1 MSDQPSKDT
10 KETRLV
16 REEQAP
22 AHAETTGSDPM
33 PPGASAPKISLA
45 RLHESL
51 AQAKLL
57 AVSVNRQGVITFC
70 NPAFGQLL
78 EEPPAR
84 LLGRNLFE
92 EVLLSPGQSLSKAQ
106 LGSDTFEEELIR
118 YPELQLQT
126 RSGKVVM
133 VTVVSRLLHQ
143 DDAAGGL
150 TLMAENRSERA
161 MIQQK
166 LTESNL
172 RYNTITNHTLQSTNL
187 DDLYYN
193 IHQDL
198 KKEVQAEDF
207 AIARWHPDQIE
218 FSYWEGPVGQQF
230 GEPEQR
236 QGYQDLVNY
245 TVTVSKP
252 LLLEADDLKELTASG
267 VIRPLPIVPGAW
279 IGIPLISG
287 HQAIGVLF
295 VQHRKQGFL
304 NSRDLELL
312 DFVSGQLALAVAR
325 KSDEE
330 KLAEQQS
337 RQYAIFESS
346 THLVWSVN
354 RQLQLTA
361 FNRNFEK
368 TMRAQYSVNPQVGAQ
383 YNPDHPTVTQRYLN
397 DWKEKYQE
405 AFRGKIVQFETR
417 LSRDDQPDLWK
428 MVFINPIYRPDGA
441 IHEVAGIAHDVTQR
455 KKSESA
461 LLTSEA
467 KFRNIFESF
476 QDIYFRCRPDGTI
489 TIISPS
495 VKELTGYETYEVLG
509 KNVTNYY
516 LYDKRTK
523 NLIRELVKQKSVRNF
538 EATIISSAGDLIQCI
553 CNVRLVD
560 SLNGRDRE
568 IEGVARDIT
577 NLKKATLALQ
587 KAKDEAERALK
598 VKEAFLAN
606 MSHEIRTPMNGLMN
620 MVDLLDDTPLNAQQ
634 RDYLQTV
641 QDSSKTLLTIVNDI
655 LDLSKIE
662 AGKMTLQAKPTRLSA
677 LVDHLLNLF
686 SRQAEE
692 KNVTVS
698 QQIDPAVPPVLVV
711 DEIRLLQV
719 LSNLL
724 SNAIKFTEV
733 NGSVHIRIT
742 EDRVVPDN
750 KATDVRDEHLI
761 RVMVS
766 DTGIGISAEN
776 QKTLFKKFS
785 QVDTSA
791 TKRYA
796 GTGLGLSIS
805 RQLVKLMGGDIGA
818 DSVPEQGSTFWF
830 TFRAAA
836 AEAVLP
842 LAQQEKLAFAE
853 AGPQVL
859 VVDDN
864 QINRRVAYE
873 ILRNAGCTVTTAE
886 SGEAAVMLVEKQFFD
901 IILMDIQ
908 MPGMSGIQA
917 TRQIKSLGLALQPP
931 VVAMTAYSLPGDQE
945 RFIAA
950 GLDDYLSKPIRP
962 EEMLPKIAT
971 LTGFKLQQRPT
982 PASAPTETAFA
993 PIIDETVLGKLAKYG
1008 GKELVTAS
1016 LRDFE
1021 EEAHELVREV
1031 DQAYQKQDYTA
1042 MQRSLHTLK
1051 GNAGTLGIQRV
1062 AKQATNAEMKLKQ
1075 KKYAE
1080 LSEDLLLLRDSFL
1093 EFRQTFHTTYNP
1105 QSYA

>member
-1 MSDQPSKDT
+1 MSDQPSKEAKKKWPVGAAPPENTNGSPAPLAPD
-10 KETRLV
+10 EPAVSLV
-16 REEQAP
+16 
-22 AHAETTGSDPM
+22 
-33 PPGASAPKISLA
+33 

-51 AQAKLL
+51 TRARLL
-57 AVSVNRQGVITFC
+57 AVSVNRQGAITFC
-70 NPAFGQLL
+70 NPTLSQIL
-78 EEPPAR
+78 EETPGR

-92 EVLLSPGQSLSKAQ
+92 EVMLPRGKSLSMTQ
-106 LGSDTFEEELIR
+106 LWSDTFEEELVKH
-118 YPELQLQT
+118 PELQLQT
-126 RSGKVVM
+126 RTHKVVN
-133 VTVVSRLLHQ
+133 VTILSRLFHQ
-143 DDAAGGL
+143 GRGEVNGL
-150 TLMAENRSERA
+150 TIVAEDRSERA
-161 MIQQK
+161 VVQQK
-166 LTESNL
+166 L
-172 RYNTITNHTLQSTNL
+172 H
-187 DDLYYN
+187 
-193 IHQDL
+193 
-198 KKEVQAEDF
+198 
-207 AIARWHPDQIE
+207 
-218 FSYWEGPVGQQF
+218 
-230 GEPEQR
+230 
-236 QGYQDLVNY
+236 
-245 TVTVSKP
+245 
-252 LLLEADDLKELTASG
+252 
-267 VIRPLPIVPGAW
+267 
-279 IGIPLISG
+279 
-287 HQAIGVLF
+287 
-295 VQHRKQGFL
+295 
-304 NSRDLELL
+304 
-312 DFVSGQLALAVAR
+312 
-325 KSDEE
+325 EE
-330 KLAEQQS
+330 QS
-337 RQYAIFESS
+337 RQHAIFESS
-346 THLVWSVN
+346 THLVWTVN
-354 RQLQLTA
+354 HALKITA

-368 TMRAQYSVNPQVGAQ
+368 TMGGHYRVAPQLGAQ
-383 YNPDHPTVTQRYLN
+383 YHPNHPDITQAYLN
-397 DWKEKYQE
+397 DWEQKYQE
-405 AFRGKIVQFETR
+405 AFRGKLVQFETQ
-417 LSRDDQPDLWK
+417 LSRHNQPELWK
-428 MVFINPIYRPDGA
+428 MVFINPIYQQDGT
-441 IHEVAGIAHDVTQR
+441 IREVSGIAHDITQR
-455 KKSESA
+455 KKSERA
-461 LLTSEA
+461 LLSSEA

-489 TIISPS
+489 TMISPS
-495 VKELTGYETYEVLG
+495 VKELIQYETYEVLG

-538 EATIISSAGDLIQCI
+538 EAIVINSEGDLVQCI

-587 KAKDEAERALK
+587 KAKEEAERALE

-620 MVDLLDDTPLNAQQ
+620 MVDLLADTPLNVQQ

-662 AGKMTLQAKPTRLSA
+662 AGKMTLQPKPTRLSA
-677 LVDHLLNLF
+677 LLEHLLQLF
-686 SRQAEE
+686 SRQAAE
-692 KNVTVS
+692 KNVAVS
-698 QQIDPAVPPVLVV
+698 QLIDPAVPPVLMV

-724 SNAIKFTEV
+724 SNAIKFTET
-733 NGSVHIRIT
+733 NGSVHIRIV
-742 EDRVVPDN
+742 EDQVLPNNIATAAPD
-750 KATDVRDEHLI
+750 KHFI

-805 RQLVKLMGGDIGA
+805 RQLVKLMGGDIGV
-818 DSVPEQGSTFWF
+818 DSAPEQGSTFWF

-836 AEAVLP
+836 AEAMLP
-842 LAQQEKLAFAE
+842 PTKQEKLAFAE

-873 ILRNAGCTVTTAE
+873 ILRNAGCSVTTAE
-886 SGEAAVMLVEKQFFD
+886 SGEAAIVLVEKQPFD
-901 IILMDIQ
+901 VVLMDIQ
-908 MPGMSGIQA
+908 MPGMSGIEA
-917 TRQIKSLGLALQPP
+917 TRQIKSLGLELQPP
-931 VVAMTAYSLPGDQE
+931 VVAMTAYSLPGDQA

-971 LTGFKLQQRPT
+971 LTGFELRQRPA
-982 PASAPTETAFA
+982 PAAAPPIPTATALA
-993 PIIDETVLGKLAKYG
+993 PIIDEAVLGKLAKYG

-1016 LRDFE
+1016 LQDFE
-1021 EEAHELVREV
+1021 EEAHELVQKT
-1031 DQAYQKQDYTA
+1031 DQAYQKQDYAA

-1062 AKQATNAEMKLKQ
+1062 AELAANAEKKLKQ

-1093 EFRQTFHTTYNP
+1093 EFQQTFHATYNP
-1105 QSYA
+1105 Q

>member
-1 MSDQPSKDT
+1 MSDQPI
-10 KETRLV
+10 V
-16 REEQAP
+16 
-22 AHAETTGSDPM
+22 
-33 PPGASAPKISLA
+33 SLA
-45 RLHESL
+45 HLQGSL
-51 AQAKLL
+51 ERAKLL
-57 AVSVNRQGVITFC
+57 AVSVDQQGVITFC
-70 NPAFGQLL
+70 NPALGRIL
-78 EEPPAR
+78 EEAPGR
-84 LLGRNLFE
+84 LLGRNLFG
-92 EVLLSPGQSLSKAQ
+92 EVMLSQGESLSMAQ
-106 LGSDTFEEELIR
+106 LWSPAFEEEVAK
-118 YPELQLQT
+118 YPELRLRT
-126 RSGKVVM
+126 RSGKVVN

-143 DDAAGGL
+143 DDSEAKGL
-150 TLMAENRSERA
+150 TIVAEDRSERTVV
-161 MIQQK
+161 QQK
-166 LTESNL
+166 L
-172 RYNTITNHTLQSTNL
+172 H
-187 DDLYYN
+187 
-193 IHQDL
+193 
-198 KKEVQAEDF
+198 
-207 AIARWHPDQIE
+207 
-218 FSYWEGPVGQQF
+218 
-230 GEPEQR
+230 
-236 QGYQDLVNY
+236 
-245 TVTVSKP
+245 
-252 LLLEADDLKELTASG
+252 
-267 VIRPLPIVPGAW
+267 
-279 IGIPLISG
+279 
-287 HQAIGVLF
+287 
-295 VQHRKQGFL
+295 
-304 NSRDLELL
+304 
-312 DFVSGQLALAVAR
+312 
-325 KSDEE
+325 
-330 KLAEQQS
+330 EQQS
-337 RQYAIFESS
+337 RQHAIFESS
-346 THLVWSVN
+346 THLVWTVN
-354 RQLQLTA
+354 QALKLTA

-368 TMRAQYSVNPQVGAQ
+368 TMGVHYQVAPQLGVQYD
-383 YNPDHPTVTQRYLN
+383 PDHPDVTQTYLN
-397 DWKEKYQE
+397 DWKQKYQE
-405 AFRGKIVQFETR
+405 AFRGKLVQFETQLCR
-417 LSRDDQPDLWK
+417 HNQPELWK
-428 MVFINPIYRPDGA
+428 MVFINPIYQQDGT
-441 IHEVAGIAHDVTQR
+441 IREVSGIAHDITQR
-455 KKSESA
+455 KKSERA

-489 TIISPS
+489 TMISPS
-495 VKELTGYETYEVLG
+495 VKELTHYETYEVLG

-538 EATIISSAGDLIQCI
+538 EATVISSEGDLIQCI

-577 NLKKATLALQ
+577 KLKKITLSLQ
-587 KAKDEAERALK
+587 KAKEDAERALM

-620 MVDLLDDTPLNAQQ
+620 MVDLLADTPLNAQQ

-662 AGKMTLQAKPTRLSA
+662 AGKMTLQPKPTRLTA

-692 KNVTVS
+692 KNVAVS

-742 EDRVVPDN
+742 EDRVVTDN
-750 KATDVRDEHLI
+750 NATDVRDEHLI

-805 RQLVKLMGGDIGA
+805 RQLVKLMGGDIGV

-842 LAQQEKLAFAE
+842 PANQAKLAFAE
-853 AGPQVL
+853 LGPQVL

-873 ILRNAGCTVTTAE
+873 ILRNAGCAVTTAE
-886 SGEAAVMLVEKQFFD
+886 SGEAAVMLVEEQFFD

-917 TRQIKSLGLALQPP
+917 TRQIKSLGLTLQPP

-971 LTGFKLQQRPT
+971 LTGFKLQQRAALDSASPT
-982 PASAPTETAFA
+982 STETAFA
-993 PIIDETVLGKLAKYG
+993 PIIDETVLSKLAKYG

-1021 EEAHELVREV
+1021 DEAHELVREV
-1031 DQAYQKQDYTA
+1031 DQTYQKQDYAA

-1062 AKQATNAEMKLKQ
+1062 AELAANAEKKLKQ
-1075 KKYAE
+1075 KKYTE

-1093 EFRQTFHTTYNP
+1093 EFQQTFHTTYNP

>member
-1 MSDQPSKDT
+1 MSF
-10 KETRLV
+10 
-16 REEQAP
+16 
-22 AHAETTGSDPM
+22 
-33 PPGASAPKISLA
+33 
-45 RLHESL
+45 
-51 AQAKLL
+51 
-57 AVSVNRQGVITFC
+57 QGEITYC
-70 NPAFGQLL
+70 NPALGQML
-78 EEPPAR
+78 EEDPYR
-84 LLGRNLFE
+84 LIGRNLFE
-92 EVLLSPGQSLSKAQ
+92 EVMLSEGQTINRAQ
-106 LGSDTFEEELIR
+106 LWSDAFEEEVAS
-118 YPELQLQT
+118 YPELHLRT
-126 RSGKVVM
+126 RTEKVINVAILSRILHENNGSG
-133 VTVVSRLLHQ
+133 R
-143 DDAAGGL
+143 GL
-150 TLMAENRSERA
+150 TIIAEDRSERA
-161 MIQQK
+161 LVQQ
-166 LTESNL
+166 
-172 RYNTITNHTLQSTNL
+172 
-187 DDLYYN
+187 
-193 IHQDL
+193 
-198 KKEVQAEDF
+198 
-207 AIARWHPDQIE
+207 
-218 FSYWEGPVGQQF
+218 
-230 GEPEQR
+230 
-236 QGYQDLVNY
+236 
-245 TVTVSKP
+245 
-252 LLLEADDLKELTASG
+252 
-267 VIRPLPIVPGAW
+267 
-279 IGIPLISG
+279 
-287 HQAIGVLF
+287 
-295 VQHRKQGFL
+295 
-304 NSRDLELL
+304 
-312 DFVSGQLALAVAR
+312 
-325 KSDEE
+325 

-361 FNRNFEK
+361 FNRNFDK
-368 TMRAQYSVNPQVGAQ
+368 TMQARYAVSPQVGAQ
-383 YNPDHPTVTQRYLN
+383 YHPDHPAVTQHYLN

-405 AFRGKIVQFETR
+405 VFRGKIVQFETR
-417 LSRDDQPDLWK
+417 LSRDEQPDLWK

-441 IHEVAGIAHDVTQR
+441 IHEVAGIAHDITQR

-587 KAKDEAERALK
+587 KAKDEAERALV

-620 MVDLLDDTPLNAQQ
+620 MVDLLADTPLTAQQ
-634 RDYLQTV
+634 QDYLRTV
-641 QDSSKTLLTIVNDI
+641 QDSSKTLLAIVNDI

-662 AGKMTLQAKPTRLSA
+662 AGKMTLQRKPTRLSA

-686 SRQAEE
+686 SHQAEE

-698 QQIDPAVPPVLVV
+698 QQTDPAVPPVLMV

-724 SNAIKFTEV
+724 SNAIKFTEA
-733 NGSVHIRIT
+733 NGSVRILIT

-750 KATDVRDEHLI
+750 KATNARDEHSI

-805 RQLVKLMGGDIGA
+805 RQLVKLMGGDIGV
-818 DSVPEQGSTFWF
+818 DSVPGQGSTFWF

-836 AEAVLP
+836 ADAVLP
-842 LAQQEKLAFAE
+842 PAHQEKLAFAE
-853 AGPQVL
+853 PGPQVL

-864 QINRRVAYE
+864 LINRRVAYE

-993 PIIDETVLGKLAKYG
+993 PIIDETVLNKLAKYG

-1031 DQAYQKQDYTA
+1031 DQAYQKQDYA
-1042 MQRSLHTLK
+1042 AVQRSLHTLK

-1062 AKQATNAEMKLKQ
+1062 AELAANAEKKLKQ

-1093 EFRQTFHTTYNP
+1093 EFQQTFHATYNP
-1105 QSYA
+1105 QSYV

>member
-1 MSDQPSKDT
+1 MRTFVGMSNHQTPTVSLEHLHDSL
-10 KETRLV
+10 TR
-16 REEQAP
+16 
-22 AHAETTGSDPM
+22 
-33 PPGASAPKISLA
+33 
-45 RLHESL
+45 
-51 AQAKLL
+51 AKLL
-57 AVSVNRQGVITFC
+57 AVSVNFQGEITYC
-70 NPAFGQLL
+70 NPALGQML
-78 EEPPAR
+78 EEDPYR
-84 LLGRNLFE
+84 LVGRNLFE
-92 EVLLSPGQSLSKAQ
+92 EVMLSEGQTIHRAQ
-106 LGSDTFEEELIR
+106 LWSDAFEEEVAS
-118 YPELQLQT
+118 YPELSLRT
-126 RSGKVVM
+126 RTEKVINVAILSRILHENNGSG
-133 VTVVSRLLHQ
+133 R
-143 DDAAGGL
+143 GL
-150 TLMAENRSERA
+150 TIIAEDRSERA
-161 MIQQK
+161 LVQQ
-166 LTESNL
+166 
-172 RYNTITNHTLQSTNL
+172 
-187 DDLYYN
+187 
-193 IHQDL
+193 
-198 KKEVQAEDF
+198 
-207 AIARWHPDQIE
+207 
-218 FSYWEGPVGQQF
+218 
-230 GEPEQR
+230 
-236 QGYQDLVNY
+236 
-245 TVTVSKP
+245 
-252 LLLEADDLKELTASG
+252 
-267 VIRPLPIVPGAW
+267 
-279 IGIPLISG
+279 
-287 HQAIGVLF
+287 
-295 VQHRKQGFL
+295 
-304 NSRDLELL
+304 
-312 DFVSGQLALAVAR
+312 
-325 KSDEE
+325 

-337 RQYAIFESS
+337 RQHAIFESS

-361 FNRNFEK
+361 FNQNFEK
-368 TMRAQYSVNPQVGAQ
+368 TMRAQYAVSPQVGAQ
-383 YNPDHPTVTQRYLN
+383 YHPDHPAVTQRYLN

-405 AFRGKIVQFETR
+405 ALRGKLVQFETR
-417 LSRDDQPDLWK
+417 LSRDEQPDLWK

-441 IHEVAGIAHDVTQR
+441 VHEVAGIAHDITQR

-538 EATIISSAGDLIQCI
+538 EATIINSAGDLVQCI

-662 AGKMTLQAKPTRLSA
+662 AGKMTLQPKPTRLSA

-724 SNAIKFTEV
+724 SNAIKFTEA
-733 NGSVHIRIT
+733 NGSVHIQIT
-742 EDRVVPDN
+742 EDRMLRN
-750 KATDVRDEHLI
+750 NIATAARDEHLI

-805 RQLVKLMGGDIGA
+805 RRLVKLMGGDIGV

-836 AEAVLP
+836 AEAALP
-842 LAQQEKLAFAE
+842 PANQAKLAFAE
-853 AGPQVL
+853 PGPQVL

-873 ILRNAGCTVTTAE
+873 ILRNAGCAVTTAE
-886 SGEAAVMLVEKQFFD
+886 SGEAAVILVEKQFFD

-917 TRQIKSLGLALQPP
+917 TRQIKSLGLTLQPP

-971 LTGFKLQQRPT
+971 LTGFKLQQRAT
-982 PASAPTETAFA
+982 PASAPTETALA
-993 PIIDETVLGKLAKYG
+993 SIIDETVLGKLAKYG

-1016 LRDFE
+1016 LQDFE

-1042 MQRSLHTLK
+1042 VQRSLHTLK

-1062 AKQATNAEMKLKQ
+1062 AKQAANAEMKLKQ

-1093 EFRQTFHTTYNP
+1093 EFQQTFHATYNP
-1105 QSYA
+1105 QSYVQ